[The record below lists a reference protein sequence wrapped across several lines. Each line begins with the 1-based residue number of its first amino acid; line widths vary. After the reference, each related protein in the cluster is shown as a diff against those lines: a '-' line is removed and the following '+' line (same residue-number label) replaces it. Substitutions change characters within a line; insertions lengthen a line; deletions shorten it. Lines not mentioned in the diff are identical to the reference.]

1 MFQRTLFRV
10 CIYKKKKKQ
19 QELYGKGFQKLVLS
33 LKSLKPKNKIL
44 EFLKVQR
51 RNCVVVTV
59 SPYSSDLLKFTCIYI
74 YYFFPRYC
82 AIGMCLWF
90 YSDYTLFKFLSVQ
103 GLLGG
108 LMVGATTGGTEE
120 LVGMTPVASKMIMR
134 TIIRTITIITTIN
147 LTFFHQ

>member
-10 CIYKKKKKQ
+10 CIYKKKKKKQ

-82 AIGMCLWF
+82 AIGMCL
-90 YSDYTLFKFLSVQ
+90 
-103 GLLGG
+103 
-108 LMVGATTGGTEE
+108 
-120 LVGMTPVASKMIMR
+120 
-134 TIIRTITIITTIN
+134 
-147 LTFFHQ
+147 